1 MATGGREARF
11 EQFTKKISL
20 ECRGRVNASV
30 GAAGPGAPL
39 QAATQPSGFI
49 SRAVKAG
56 CFAKRSAG
64 RIGRRTN
71 SPPQFGQRPA
81 STPSAQAAQ
90 KVHS

>member
-1 MATGGREARF
+1 MPDGEVRVPR
-11 EQFTKKISL
+11 
-20 ECRGRVNASV
+20 RGHPGWNRRDRAAVP
-30 GAAGPGAPL
+30 GAASRRGAAIRL
-39 QAATQPSGFI
+39 HF
-49 SRAVKAG
+49 RAVEAG

-81 STPSAQAAQ
+81 STPSAQAKQ

>member
-1 MATGGREARF
+1 VGTDATARPF
-11 EQFTKKISL
+11 PAP
-20 ECRGRVNASV
+20 RH
-30 GAAGPGAPL
+30 AAA
-39 QAATQPSGFI
+39 QPSAFTF
-49 SRAVKAG
+49 RAVEAG

-81 STPSAQAAQ
+81 STPSAQAKQ